1 MGGARDQVRGDGRQ
15 ELGARALRR
24 RRAQRIGVEVR
35 DLGAQ
40 SSGVDR
46 PAIRSY
52 RDLVVWQKA
61 MRLVAGV
68 YELTRTFRKSRDHG
82 LGGQMR
88 RAALSVA
95 SNIAEGHGR
104 DHLRDYLRHLSIAK
118 GSLSEVET
126 QLLTARA
133 VGTASARELAPL
145 LALCDEIG
153 RMLTIL
159 SRRLKQKLA
168 P

>member
-1 MGGARDQVRGDGRQ
+1 M
-15 ELGARALRR
+15 
-24 RRAQRIGVEVR
+24 
-35 DLGAQ
+35 
-40 SSGVDR
+40 DR
-46 PAIRSY
+46 PVIRSY

-61 MRLVAGV
+61 MELVAGV
-68 YELTRTFRKSRDHG
+68 YELTRRFPKARDHG

-118 GSLSEVET
+118 GSLAELET
-126 QLLTARA
+126 QLLIGRA
-133 VGTASARELAPL
+133 VGSSSAREIEPL
-145 LALCDEIG
+145 LAICDEIG

-159 SRRLKQKLA
+159 SRRLKQRLTTDPRERRRKSA
-168 P
+168 PPPLPEPDRSP